1 MIWFGMPNS
10 SPPPFLSQPNT
21 DASSLVIVD
30 EKNTSIFECCLDPQQ
45 RRNVTGP
52 TAVGF
57 FDPPK
62 SWRSRRRTP
71 SISPPGASRGERV
84 QPEFGPALSSKTF
97 VRFCSL
103 NPNPA

>member
-57 FDPPK
+57 FDPPN
-62 SWRSRRRTP
+62 
-71 SISPPGASRGERV
+71 RG
-84 QPEFGPALSSKTF
+84 GPDAGRL
-97 VRFCSL
+97 R
-103 NPNPA
+103 